1 MSSSRLYHSL
11 SIALA
16 IVLTSGQLAASTVAT
31 VARTGFENRK
41 VALDQG
47 AAGLGQAIE
56 KLGVIGSVLH
66 TGAHPDDE
74 DSALL
79 AYLARGRQ
87 ARTAYLSLT
96 RGDGG
101 QNLIGPELY
110 DALGV
115 IRTEEMM
122 AARRLDGAEQ
132 FFTRAYDFG
141 FSKKREEALSRWD
154 RSVVLGDIVRV
165 IRTFRPLVIVS
176 AWRGTPED
184 GHGHH
189 QAAGFLTAEA
199 FKAAADAS
207 QFPEQIAE
215 GLRPWQAKKL
225 YVRVSGRRQQG
236 REPEPYTLM
245 INTGE
250 FDPLLGRSYYE
261 IAMEGRSQHRS
272 QDQGALENRGPQ
284 YSYLRLVESSV
295 GRPEKEKDIFE
306 NIDASLPGIARFAG
320 AHENELKPQ
329 LEDIQKAASE
339 AREKFNPFA
348 LAAVSDIIAG
358 GLKKIRALRAELGRM
373 KLSEVE
379 YYETDRLLKAKESDF
394 SAALAKSNG
403 LVIDCI
409 ADDEAVTPGQTF
421 DVKVTSYADRNSSH
435 IASNLVG
442 RKGWTITREKDESK
456 TIDGRVVVEANF
468 KVTVPADAEITGPYW
483 LKHERNGDLFVPGPG
498 GSGIEPQSAPVL
510 IAEVEFQMEGE
521 RVTAREAAKYR
532 YADKALG
539 EIRRDVKVAPAVSIS
554 IQPRNLLFPVST
566 TPQER
571 EVTVSL
577 TNNIRGPVSGTVG
590 LEGLENW
597 KASPEAVKFQLER
610 EGERAAFQFK
620 VRVAS
625 STGEESRDIYAYARA
640 AGHEYREGY
649 QTVAYPHIEPR
660 LLYHTAKAA
669 SKVIDVKVAPGL
681 KVGYIE
687 GAGDDFANA
696 LTRMNVDVKT
706 IDGRELAQGDLS
718 RYDVIVT
725 GIRVYEMR
733 PDVIANNNR
742 LLDYVKNG
750 GTLIVQYNKN
760 EFADKNLA
768 PFPVKMNRSPDRVT
782 DERAEVTLLDA
793 SHPLFNFPN
802 KITPKDFE
810 GWIQERGAYFLAEW
824 DKQFKPLMASNDAGE
839 QPKAGG
845 ALIARYGKGTYIYT
859 AYAWF
864 RQLPE
869 GHRGAYRL
877 IANMVSLPKA
887 KQPARG
893 RAARAGLQ
901 TRN

>member
-1 MSSSRLYHSL
+1 MIGSRLKWCL

-16 IVLTSGQLAASTVAT
+16 IVLPAGGP
-31 VARTGFENRK
+31 VARGRAGSVFEVGNI
-41 VALDQG
+41 ALDQG

-56 KLGVIGSVLH
+56 KLDVIGSVLH

-141 FSKKREEALSRWD
+141 FSKKREEALARWD
-154 RSVVLGDIVRV
+154 RAVVLGDMVRV

-176 AWRGTPED
+176 AWRGTLVD

-189 QAAGFLTAEA
+189 QAAGLLTAEA

-207 QFPEQIAE
+207 QFPDQIAG

-225 YVRVSGRRQQG
+225 YVRVSGRSQQG

-272 QDQGALENRGPQ
+272 QDQGALQNRGPQ
-284 YSYLRLVESSV
+284 YSYLKLVESSV
-295 GRPEKEKDIFE
+295 GLPEKEKDIFE
-306 NIDASLPGIARFAG
+306 NLDASLLGIAKFAG
-320 AHENELKPQ
+320 ASENGLKPH
-329 LEDIQKAASE
+329 LREIQKAAAE
-339 AREKFNPFA
+339 ARDKFNPFA
-348 LAAVSDIIAG
+348 LASVSEGIAS
-358 GLKKIRALRAELGRM
+358 GLKKIRALLAGLNRM
-373 KLSEVE
+373 NLSEAE
-379 YYETDRLLKAKESDF
+379 YYETDRLLRAKQSDF
-394 SAALAKSNG
+394 SAALARSSG
-403 LVIDCI
+403 LVVDCI

-421 DVKVTSYADRNSSH
+421 NVKVTSYANADAAH
-435 IASNLVG
+435 LATNLVG
-442 RKGWTITREKDESK
+442 GKGWAITREKEESK
-456 TIDGRVVVEANF
+456 VSDGRVAVEATF

-483 LKHERNGDLFVPGPG
+483 LKRERKGDLFIAGPG
-498 GSGIEPQSAPVL
+498 GSGIEPQAPPVL
-510 IAEVEFQMEGE
+510 TAEVEFRIEGE
-521 RVTAREAAKYR
+521 TVTLREAARYR

-539 EIRRDVKVAPAVSIS
+539 EVRRDLKVAPAVSIS
-554 IQPRNLLFPVST
+554 IQPKNLVFPVST
-566 TPQER
+566 TAQER
-571 EVTVSL
+571 EITVSL
-577 TNNIRGPVSGTVG
+577 TNNVKGPVSGVVG
-590 LEGLENW
+590 LEGLADW
-597 KASPEAVKFQLER
+597 RSSPATAKFDLER

-620 VRVAS
+620 VRVARA
-625 STGEESRDIYAYARA
+625 TGEASRDIYAYAKA
-640 AGHEYREGY
+640 SGQEYREGY

-660 LLYHTAKAA
+660 LLYTTAKAV
-669 SKVIDVKVAPGL
+669 SRVIDLKVAPGL

-696 LTRMNVDVKT
+696 LTRMNVDVRT
-706 IDGRELAQGDLS
+706 IDARELSQGDLG

-733 PDVIANNNR
+733 PDVIANNGR
-742 LLDYVKNG
+742 LLDYVRNG

-760 EFADKNLA
+760 EYAEKNLA
-768 PFPVKMNRSPDRVT
+768 PFPVKMKRSPDRVT
-782 DERAEVTLLDA
+782 DERAEVTLLDP
-793 SHPLFNFPN
+793 SHPLFNYPN

-810 GWIQERGAYFLAEW
+810 GWVQERGAYFLAEW
-824 DKQFKPLMASNDAGE
+824 DKQFKPLMATNDAGE

-845 ALIARYGKGTYIYT
+845 ALIASYGKGTYIYT

-887 KQPARG
+887 KRPARG